1 MNTMSWI
8 SFHSY
13 LPNFYIAENNF
24 FYSGQN
30 NCCEDFDFLVGELVP
45 NPSTTTTT
53 STSTSSTT
61 TTTTTVT
68 PLQCN
73 FAATV
78 LETNCSL
85 AGTGVIQSIDC
96 DLAGTGQING
106 TTTTT
111 TSTSTTSTTTSTT
124 SSTTTTTTSSSTTT
138 TTTSSST
145 TTTTT
150 TATPTTTT
158 TTTATPTTTTTTT
171 AGPCNCF
178 TYDVIIGQEDLDDA
192 TGNTDPGKDNGVV
205 YVEYTNCE
213 GIPTTSQYSVANT
226 YLNSICVDTNALTP
240 TIYYYKNNT
249 QTAPSTS
256 STSITANDCCVQ

>member
-1 MNTMSWI
+1 MNTKSWV

-13 LPNFYIAENNF
+13 IPNWYVAENNF

-30 NCCEDFDFLVGELVP
+30 NCCEDFDFLVGELVA
-45 NPSTTTTT
+45 NPTTTTTT

-61 TTTTTVT
+61 TTTTTVA
-68 PLQCN
+68 PLECN
-73 FAATV
+73 ITATV

-85 AGTGVIQSIDC
+85 AGTGEIQSIDC
-96 DLAGTGQING
+96 DLVGEGEING

-111 TSTSTTSTTTSTT
+111 TSTSTSTTTTT
-124 SSTTTTTTSSSTTT
+124 SSSTTTTTSSSTTT
-138 TTTSSST
+138 TTTSST

-158 TTTATPTTTTTTT
+158 TTTV
-171 AGPCNCF
+171 GPCNCL
-178 TYDVIIGQEDLDDA
+178 TYDVIVGQEDLDDA

-226 YLNSICVDTNALTP
+226 YLNSICVDTTALAP
-240 TIYYYKNNT
+240 TIYYYKNNI
-249 QTAPSTS
+249 QSAPLTS
-256 STSITANDCCVQ
+256 STSITSNDCCVQ